1 MNLPLENNCFTLNVE
16 LESDTT
22 IKYLDKE
29 IYLQKP
35 RQLSF
40 VAAGGQGSQTESEV
54 YRHI

>member
-40 VAAGGQGSQTESEV
+40 VAAGG
-54 YRHI
+54 